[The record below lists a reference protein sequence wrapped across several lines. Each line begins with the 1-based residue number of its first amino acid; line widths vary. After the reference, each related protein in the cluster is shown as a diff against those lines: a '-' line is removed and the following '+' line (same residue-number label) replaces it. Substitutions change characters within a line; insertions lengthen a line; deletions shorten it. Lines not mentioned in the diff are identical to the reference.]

1 MGMAFMI
8 AGLITCLCGGV
19 HAAINFDNSGGDIY
33 CSGAGLVAISFI
45 PLFVWNI

>member
-8 AGLITCLCGGV
+8 VGLIACLCGGI
-19 HAAINFDNSGGDIY
+19 HAAISYDGSGGDIY
-33 CSGAGLVAISFI
+33 CVGVGLCALSFI